1 MLAPMAIKI
10 WYVSLSADYD
20 SNTLTTRK
28 IDGPVELFY
37 KPVIENVGDFYF
49 SNEFY

>member
-1 MLAPMAIKI
+1 MAIKI
-10 WYVSLSADYD
+10 WYISLAADLT
-20 SNTLTTRK
+20 SNTLATWK

-49 SNEFY
+49 SN